1 MLPYKCTYTYTNFY
15 FFRLW
20 IRERKT
26 CVTKS
31 GCFLPETDPA
41 QFNKMI
47 YFCRKPEIFKIFFN
61 NKFQKSLVY
70 VLMSFIMIFH
80 FDKNI
85 L

>member
-41 QFNKMI
+41 QFNKW
-47 YFCRKPEIFKIFFN
+47 FIFVENQTITHVPVLRI
-61 NKFQKSLVY
+61 QKRTG
-70 VLMSFIMIFH
+70 
-80 FDKNI
+80 
-85 L
+85 